1 MPVKIDMD
9 MPKVCAN
16 CPLYK
21 EPEDKEIIYFMGFP
35 IGGKC
40 KALPI
45 KDLNGK
51 TISYQ
56 TVGTIKEIEHEE
68 RSKHCPL
75 KECVYMKEQKAVKI
89 ICGEIVDQ
97 TYKTWYDKAE
107 AAWKALM
114 KAENRR
120 LGRLGKRSGK

>member
-1 MPVKIDMD
+1 MPVKIEMD
-9 MPKVCAN
+9 MPKVCVN

-21 EPEDKEIIYFMGFP
+21 KPDGERIIYFMGFP

-56 TVGTIKEIEHEE
+56 TVGTIKEIEHKE

-89 ICGEIVDQ
+89 ICGKIVDQ
-97 TYKTWYDKAE
+97 TYKTWYDKAA

-114 KAENRR
+114 KAE
-120 LGRLGKRSGK
+120 KRNQI